1 MPKKVISLG
10 IDLSLVG
17 TGLVVLRNGVIAHQQ
32 LIKSKPV
39 GSRPTDELIRIRKI
53 VMQIQSVV
61 DEYRPNIAVIE
72 NLAFGVRNATSLT
85 QLAGLN
91 YFTRALLV
99 DYGVPFYLVAPTS
112 LKKFVTG
119 NGAAKKDEMLLA
131 TYKRY
136 GVTIMDDNENDA
148 YGLSQIGLAI
158 MEGNSKEITKL
169 QEEVL
174 MLLKKQL

>member
-1 MPKKVISLG
+1 
-10 IDLSLVG
+10 
-17 TGLVVLRNGVIAHQQ
+17 
-32 LIKSKPV
+32 
-39 GSRPTDELIRIRKI
+39 
-53 VMQIQSVV
+53 
-61 DEYRPNIAVIE
+61 
-72 NLAFGVRNATSLT
+72 
-85 QLAGLN
+85 
-91 YFTRALLV
+91 
-99 DYGVPFYLVAPTS
+99 
-112 LKKFVTG
+112 VTG